1 MVEILMSQKYAI
13 GVDIGG
19 TQIRAAVVASH
30 GEIIDRVAL
39 PTPATQ
45 GPAAVLAQILK
56 ATQQLSQRT
65 NDMPI
70 GVASPGP
77 LDTKRGVTLGLPTIS
92 GFDHF
97 PFGDR
102 LRETF
107 GRTVLLTHDGMAA
120 AVGEWKFGAAQGFDD
135 FVYVTVSTGIGGGVI
150 AGGKILE
157 GRKGMAAHVGHI
169 LIEMDGELCNC
180 GRKGCWEAY
189 ASGPAFEKRTRLLV
203 KTKSQ
208 SVLTEASTAKDI
220 FAAAAA
226 GDAFANE
233 MVDHEAWLLGS
244 GIVSLLHAYDPAL
257 VVMGGG
263 VSQNFDRL
271 KAGITHAINT
281 TAMEAFRDVPLRR
294 ARNLGDSGLL
304 GAAAMAFEN
313 VL

>member
-1 MVEILMSQKYAI
+1 MSAKYAI
-13 GVDIGG
+13 GVDVGG
-19 TQIRAAVVASH
+19 TQIRAAVVNH
-30 GEIIDRVAL
+30 QGEIIERVAL
-39 PTPATQ
+39 PTPASE
-45 GPAAVLAQILK
+45 GPNAVLAQILK
-56 ATQQLSQRT
+56 ATQQLSKRA

-77 LDTKRGVTLGLPTIS
+77 LDTKRGVTLGLPTMV

-97 PFGDR
+97 RFGDH

-107 GRTVLLTHDGMAA
+107 GRKVLLTHDGMAA
-120 AVGEWKFGAAQGFDD
+120 AVGEWKYGAARGCDD

-169 LIEMDGELCNC
+169 LIEMDGKLCNC

-189 ASGPAFEKRTRLLV
+189 ASGPAFEKRTRAKLR
-203 KTKSQ
+203 TKPHST
-208 SVLTEASTAKDI
+208 LNEASTAKEI

-233 MVDHEAWLLGS
+233 MVDYEAQLLGV

-257 VVMGGG
+257 IVMGGG
-263 VSQNFDRL
+263 VSQNFERL
-271 KAGITHAINT
+271 KTGITQIIET
-281 TAMEAFRDVPLRR
+281 TAMEAFRDIPLKR
-294 ARNLGDSGLL
+294 AHHLGDSGLL

>member
-1 MVEILMSQKYAI
+1 MSQKYAI
-13 GVDIGG
+13 GVDLGG

-30 GEIIDRVAL
+30 GEIMERVAL
-39 PTPATQ
+39 PTPATE
-45 GPAAVLAQILK
+45 GPVAVLAQILK
-56 ATQQLSQRT
+56 ATQQLSQRA

-107 GRTVLLTHDGMAA
+107 GRKVLLTHDGMAA
-120 AVGEWKFGAAQGFDD
+120 AVGEWKYGAARGYED

-189 ASGPAFEKRTRLLV
+189 ASGPAFEKRTRALL

-208 SVLTEASTAKDI
+208 TVLTEASTAKEI
-220 FAAAAA
+220 FAAAAV

-233 MVDHEAWLLGS
+233 MVDCEAELLGI

-257 VVMGGG
+257 VVLGGG
-263 VSQNFDRL
+263 VSQNFERL
-271 KAGITHAINT
+271 KAGIAQTIES
-281 TAMEAFRDVPLRR
+281 TAMEAFRDIPLKR
-294 ARNLGDSGLL
+294 AHHLGDSGLL
-304 GAAAMAFEN
+304 GAAAMAFES